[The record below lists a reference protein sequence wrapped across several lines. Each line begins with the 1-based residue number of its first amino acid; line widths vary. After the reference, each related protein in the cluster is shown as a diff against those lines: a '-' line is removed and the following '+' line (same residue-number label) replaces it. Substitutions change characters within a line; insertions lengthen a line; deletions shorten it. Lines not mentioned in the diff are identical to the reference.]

1 MACAQVAAIVAE
13 GKTPPP
19 DLLMTYLNETLPNRI
34 MYLDGGMGTRIQL
47 EKLSEAQYRGDR
59 FQDRKGK
66 DLKGNNDLLNLSM
79 PDLMTQIHTEYLEAG
94 SDIIETNTFNSTA
107 ASMEDYDCVDLVYEL
122 NLAAAKL
129 AKAAT
134 QKVTKAEMHK
144 PRLAVGA
151 IGPTSK
157 TLSVSPSVEDPSYRA
172 STFDELVACYK
183 EQIRGFMDGGV
194 DMLICETIFDTMN
207 SKAAVYAVNE
217 YFTETGQPR
226 PPLMLSVTITDNS
239 GRNLSGQM
247 VEAFYTS
254 LEHSKPF
261 SVGINCALGAEA
273 MLPFYKAL
281 DRVNHTWCSI
291 YANAGLPNAFGGY
304 DETPEIFSK
313 NMLQYAKQ
321 GLLNIVGGCCGTYPS
336 HIKMMMETVQSYK
349 PRVPPKPKPCMR
361 LSGLEPF
368 ELPPTFVN
376 IGERCNLLGS
386 RKFKRLIE
394 QNKWDDALEI
404 AREQVENGAQ
414 ILDFNF
420 DADLLDGVT
429 AMGKFMRLCV
439 TDPLISKVPFMIDS
453 SKWDVI
459 EEGLKWVQGKCIINS
474 TSLKAGEETFLRHA
488 RCAMQHGAAL
498 VCMAFDEEGQAAT
511 CEDKV
516 RISFRQYDLL
526 KGIGFNLHDIIYDVN
541 VLTIATGLPEHNSYG
556 LDFINAVETIHKKCP
571 EVSFSGGLSN
581 LSFSFRGLDELRE
594 AMHSVFLYLAIPKG
608 LNMSIVNAGMLP
620 VYSDIEPELRD
631 LCTEVILNES
641 PNNDHVERILAVAEK
656 MAKEKEAKK
665 AAGTTG
671 VKVVEE
677 AEWRK
682 LPLQERITH
691 ALVKGIDKYI
701 VDDVKEIHEAATL
714 IPLEII
720 EGPLMTG
727 MNVVGDLFG
736 AGKMFLPQVIKSAR
750 VMKKA
755 VGYLTPF
762 MEEEKRAKLLA
773 EGGDPDQPQYAGT
786 VIMATV
792 KGDVHDIGKNIVGV
806 VMGCN
811 NFRIVDLGVMVPWHK
826 ILEAARAENAD
837 VIGLSGLITPSLDE
851 MVFCAKELA
860 GTELKNIPL
869 LVGGATTSK
878 RHAAVKLAPQNKCAI
893 HVLDASRAVPVVQ
906 SLMKERETFLE
917 DIEEEYDELREEY
930 YAGLLDK
937 KWFSIAKARQNKLQI
952 DFKDKPPPVPLTT
965 GNIALRKYDLREIR
979 KYIDWG
985 PFFIV
990 YNLRGKYP
998 NKGYPKI
1005 FDDDTCGPMAKEV
1018 YDEANVMMDDLIEKG
1033 LIEAHAVVGIWKCK
1047 QKGDD
1052 IEVEMPCSAAPPAVG
1067 GAYPAGAGAKKTTTF
1082 YGLRMQ
1088 QDMDQAN
1095 CVSISDFVS
1104 PDGDHVGGFACT
1116 CGEGVDALK
1125 KEYEKSGEV
1134 DQSIL
1139 LDAVTDR
1146 LTEAFAELIHL
1157 KMRKELWGHAPDEDL
1172 SLDDLLKVKYQG
1184 IRPAPGY
1191 PSQPDHREKPTL
1203 FELLQIEELLGGKM
1217 GLTESHMM
1225 LPAASVS
1232 ALVFAHPDAEY
1243 FNVGQVN
1250 KDQVEDYAKRQGE
1263 KVEDVERWLGSSTL
1277 GYDP

>member
-1 MACAQVAAIVAE
+1 MIAE
-13 GKTPPP
+13 GKTPPA
-19 DLLMTYLNETLPNRI
+19 DLLTAYLNETLPNRI
-34 MYLDGGMGTRIQL
+34 MFMDGGMGTRIQL

-79 PDLMTQIHTEYLEAG
+79 PDLMNQIHEEYLRSG
-94 SDIIETNTFNSTA
+94 SDIIETNTFNSTS
-107 ASMEDYDCVDLVYEL
+107 ASMEDYDCIDLVYEL
-122 NLAAAKL
+122 NVAAAKL

-134 QKVTKAEMHK
+134 QKVTKEQMHK
-144 PRLAVGA
+144 PRIVVGA

-172 STFDELVACYK
+172 STFDELKDAYK
-183 EQIRGFMDGGV
+183 EQIRGFVDGGV
-194 DMLICETIFDTMN
+194 DMLIVETIFDSMN
-207 SKAAVYAVNE
+207 SKAAVFAVDE
-217 YFTETGQPR
+217 FFTETGKPR
-226 PPLMLSVTITDNS
+226 PPMMLSVTITDNS

-247 VEAFYTS
+247 VEAFFTS
-254 LEHSKPF
+254 LEHCNPF

-281 DRVNHTWCSI
+281 DRVNPRWCSI

-313 NMLQYAKQ
+313 NMLQYAQQ

-336 HIKMMMETVQSYK
+336 HINMMHDTVIVHK
-349 PRVPPKPKPCMR
+349 PRVPPKIEPKLR

-368 ELPPTFVN
+368 EIPATFVN

-420 DADLLDGVT
+420 DTDLLDGVT

-459 EEGLKWVQGKCIINS
+459 EEGLKWVQGKCIVNS
-474 TSLKAGEETFLRHA
+474 TSLKAGEKQFLEHA
-488 RCAMQHGAAL
+488 RACMKYGAAL
-498 VCMAFDEEGQAAT
+498 VVMAFDEEGQAVT

-516 RISFRQYDLL
+516 RISMRAYKLL

-541 VLTIATGLPEHNSYG
+541 VLTIATGLPEHNGYG
-556 LDFINAVETIHKKCP
+556 LDFIRAVEIIHKECP

-608 LNMSIVNAGMLP
+608 LNMSIVNAGQLP
-620 VYSDIEPELRD
+620 VYTDIEPELRE
-631 LCTEVILNES
+631 LCEQVIMNDS

-665 AAGTTG
+665 GQPQN
-671 VKVVEE
+671 VKEE

-691 ALVKGIDKYI
+691 ALVKGIDKHI
-701 VDDVKEIHEAATL
+701 VDDVTEIHLAGTL

-762 MEEEKRAKLLA
+762 MEAEKRQKLID

-786 VIMATV
+786 MVLATV

-806 VMGCN
+806 VLGCN
-811 NFRIVDLGVMVPWHK
+811 NFRVVDLGVMVPWHK

-860 GTELKNIPL
+860 STELAQVPIV
-869 LVGGATTSK
+869 VGGATTSK
-878 RHAAVKLAPQNKCAI
+878 RHAAVKLAPQNKSAI
-893 HVLDASRAVPVVQ
+893 HVLDASRAVPVMQ
-906 SLMKERETFLE
+906 SIMKEKETFLE
-917 DIEEEYDELREEY
+917 DIQEEYDEIREEY

-937 KWFSIAKARQNKLQI
+937 KWFSIAQARKQALEINFKAT
-952 DFKDKPPPVPLTT
+952 PPPVPLTT
-965 GNIALRKYDLREIR
+965 GNIALRKYDLTEIR

-998 NKGYPKI
+998 NKGYPNI
-1005 FDDDTCGPMAKEV
+1005 FKDATCGEMAKQMF
-1018 YDEANVMMDDLIEKG
+1018 DEANEMMDNLIAKD
-1033 LIEAHAVVGIWKCK
+1033 LIEAHGVVGIWKCK
-1047 QKGDD
+1047 RKGDD
-1052 IEVEMPCSAAPPAVG
+1052 IEVEMPVSTAAPAVG
-1067 GAYPAGAGAKKTTTF
+1067 GAYPAGAAAKKTTTF
-1082 YGLRMQ
+1082 YGLRTQ
-1088 QDMDQAN
+1088 QDTDQDK
-1095 CVSISDFVS
+1095 CMCISDFVAEE
-1104 PDGDHVGGFACT
+1104 GDHVGGFACT
-1116 CGEGVDALK
+1116 AGVGVDNLK
-1125 KEYEKSGEV
+1125 KEYEASGEV

-1157 KMRKELWGHAPDEDL
+1157 KMRKELWGYAQDEKL
-1172 SLDDLLKVKYQG
+1172 SMDDLLKVKYQG

-1203 FELLQIEELLGGKM
+1203 FELLQVEELLGGRM

-1232 ALVFAHPDAEY
+1232 ALVFAHPEAEY

-1250 KDQVEDYAKRQGE
+1250 KDQVEDYAARRGD
-1263 KVEDVERWLGSSTL
+1263 KVADVERWLGSSTL
-1277 GYDP
+1277 GYDA

>member
-1 MACAQVAAIVAE
+1 
-13 GKTPPP
+13 
-19 DLLMTYLNETLPNRI
+19 
-34 MYLDGGMGTRIQL
+34 MGTRIQA
-47 EKLSEAQYRGDR
+47 EKLTEEQYRGDR
-59 FQDRKGK
+59 FKTHK
-66 DLKGNNDLLNLSM
+66 PEKSLKGNNDLLNL
-79 PDLMTQIHTEYLEAG
+79 TQPEIITNIHAEYLEAG
-94 SDIIETNTFNSTA
+94 SDMIETNTFNCTR
-107 ASMEDYDCVDLVYEL
+107 ASMEDYDCCDIVYEL
-122 NLAAAKL
+122 NVQAAKL
-129 AKAAT
+129 AKAACAR
-134 QKVTKAEMHK
+134 VTKKDMTT
-144 PRLAVGA
+144 PRFTCGA
-151 IGPTSK
+151 IGPTSR
-157 TLSVSPSVEDPSYRA
+157 TLSVSPSVEDPSFRA
-172 STFDELVACYK
+172 CTFDELVSGYK
-183 EQIRGFMDGGV
+183 EQIGGLIDGGS
-194 DMLICETIFDTMN
+194 DIILIETIFDTMN
-207 SKAAVYAVNE
+207 AKAAAFAFHE
-217 YFTETGQPR
+217 YFEEVGKQPV
-226 PPLMLSVTITDNS
+226 PLMLSVTITDNS

-261 SVGINCALGAEA
+261 SVGINCALGATV
-273 MLPFYKAL
+273 MLPFYDAL
-281 DRVNHTWCSI
+281 HRCNETWCSI

-304 DETPEIFSK
+304 DETPEIFSA
-313 NMLQYAKQ
+313 NMKPYADAQ
-321 GLLNIVGGCCGTYPS
+321 NLNIVGGCCGTFPS
-336 HIKMMMETVQSYK
+336 HIAAVKKSMTK
-349 PRVPPKPKPCMR
+349 TPPRVPPKLEPKLR

-368 ELPPTFVN
+368 EQINGNFTN

-420 DADLLDGVT
+420 DTDLLDGVT

-459 EEGLKWVQGKCIINS
+459 EEGLKWVQGKCIVNS
-474 TSLKAGEETFLRHA
+474 TSLKNGEARFLKEA
-488 RCAMQHGAAL
+488 KCCMQHGAAL
-498 VCMAFDEEGQAAT
+498 VVMAFDETGQAVT
-511 CEDKV
+511 REDKV
-516 RISFRQYDLL
+516 RISVRAYNLL
-526 KGIGFNLHDIIYDVN
+526 KKMGFNLHDIIFDVN
-541 VLTIATGLPEHNSYG
+541 VLTIATGLPEHNAYG
-556 LDFINAVETIHKKCP
+556 LDFILAVEDIKKLCP

-620 VYSDIEPELRD
+620 VYTDIEPELRN
-631 LCTEVILNES
+631 LCCEVIMNES

-665 AAGTTG
+665 AAGTG
-671 VKVVEE
+671 GAKVVEE

-691 ALVKGIDKYI
+691 ALVKGIDKHI
-701 VDDVKEIHEAATL
+701 VDDVKEIHEAGTL

-762 MEEEKRAKLLA
+762 MEEEKRAKLIA

-806 VMGCN
+806 VLGCN
-811 NFRIVDLGVMVPWHK
+811 NFRVVDLGVMVPWYK

-860 GTELKNIPL
+860 ATELKCPL

-878 RHAAVKLAPQNKCAI
+878 RHAAVKLAPQNKSAL

-906 SLMKERETFLE
+906 SLMRERETFLE
-917 DIEEEYDELREEY
+917 DMQEEYDELREEY

-937 KWFSIAKARQNKLQI
+937 KWFSLAKARENKLNI
-952 DFKDKPPPVPLTT
+952 DFKASPPPVPTTT
-965 GNIALRKYDLREIR
+965 GNIALRKYDLTEIR

-985 PFFIV
+985 PFFVV

-998 NKGYPKI
+998 NKGYPNI
-1005 FDDDTCGPMAKEV
+1005 FKDETCGQMAKDV
-1018 YDEANVMMDDLIEKG
+1018 YDVRI
-1033 LIEAHAVVGIWKCK
+1033 
-1047 QKGDD
+1047 
-1052 IEVEMPCSAAPPAVG
+1052 
-1067 GAYPAGAGAKKTTTF
+1067 
-1082 YGLRMQ
+1082 
-1088 QDMDQAN
+1088 
-1095 CVSISDFVS
+1095 
-1104 PDGDHVGGFACT
+1104 
-1116 CGEGVDALK
+1116 
-1125 KEYEKSGEV
+1125 
-1134 DQSIL
+1134 
-1139 LDAVTDR
+1139 
-1146 LTEAFAELIHL
+1146 
-1157 KMRKELWGHAPDEDL
+1157 
-1172 SLDDLLKVKYQG
+1172 
-1184 IRPAPGY
+1184 
-1191 PSQPDHREKPTL
+1191 
-1203 FELLQIEELLGGKM
+1203 
-1217 GLTESHMM
+1217 
-1225 LPAASVS
+1225 SVS
-1232 ALVFAHPDAEY
+1232 TT
-1243 FNVGQVN
+1243 
-1250 KDQVEDYAKRQGE
+1250 
-1263 KVEDVERWLGSSTL
+1263 S
-1277 GYDP
+1277 